1 MRPYTFAQVETTVPS
16 TIEHA
21 KEVKKE
27 KGRKKRKKKT
37 NREQI
42 MIKIKKR
49 NKQIEN
55 TNEKIDKNPNAR
67 SELNDL

>member
-27 KGRKKRKKKT
+27 KGRKKRK
-37 NREQI
+37 
-42 MIKIKKR
+42 
-49 NKQIEN
+49 IE
-55 TNEKIDKNPNAR
+55 
-67 SELNDL
+67 